1 MNQIEVSK
9 LQPHQRYLLKFV
21 EGGHD
26 YSASEDES
34 FSSEE
39 SSDEDKEIVTLECEF
54 IKYFDSTYYSAY
66 CKYHKG
72 FNNAL
77 NAGATA
83 DELPDLPQELQFLHY
98 PLTEEEDTPFLL
110 EREITDALYP
120 YRRIMFKGFPN
131 YCENNFT
138 YLTSNVIIGL
148 FKVIKIRHPKNVQ
161 EIYESNPAIKN
172 TVVAEGETDNIIK
185 EESYIWVDL
194 DGIDGII
201 QPVRDSQ
208 VANTIQKLAY
218 NGRRDN
224 PYSNLNQKN
233 PPIPQ
238 EVIDHEIY
246 PSLGL
251 GRNHVNKSLENSR
264 PRSRDRSLSR
274 GSNKDGLR
282 SNSNRGRD
290 RTKKYTNN
298 SVHPNKT
305 RKLHYRLKPF
315 RLIKNRILNNKKKS
329 NKNKP
334 KIKTKNKTRKLR
346 HQLKEVLH
354 NKSEG
359 NKKNSKQKSNRRN
372 SV

>member
-1 MNQIEVSK
+1 MSKIEVSK

-21 EGGHD
+21 EGGED
-26 YSASEDES
+26 FSVSEDES

-77 NAGATA
+77 NAGATV

-172 TVVAEGETDNIIK
+172 TVVAEGENDNIIK

-194 DGIDGII
+194 DGINGIEHSVVD
-201 QPVRDSQ
+201 QQR
-208 VANTIQKLAY
+208 ANVLHQMEF
-218 NGRRDN
+218 NDRRNN
-224 PYSNLNQKN
+224 PYLVGDKKKS
-233 PPIPQ
+233 IPGDVL
-238 EVIDHEIY
+238 EHIIGPFAAIDLHPE
-246 PSLGL
+246 
-251 GRNHVNKSLENSR
+251 NVVVNR
-264 PRSRDRSLSR
+264 PRSRARSVVR
-274 GSNKDGLR
+274 GYKEGLR
-282 SNSNRGRD
+282 SNSKRGRD
-290 RTKKYTNN
+290 RTKKHTNN
-298 SVHPNKT
+298 SIYSNKT
-305 RKLHYRLKPF
+305 RKLHFRLKPL
-315 RLIKNRILNNKKKS
+315 RLLRNRILNNKKKS
-329 NKNKP
+329 NKKKP
-334 KIKTKNKTRKLR
+334 KTKTKNKTRKLSR
-346 HQLKEVLH
+346 QLKEVLQ

-359 NKKNSKQKSNRRN
+359 NKQKPNQKLNRKNT
-372 SV
+372 V